1 MNFILSY
8 RNFHFL
14 PNDFDLDY
22 ADDIVLLSHNFR
34 DMQEMVDDLVLKNL
48 RKRINIEKTKD
59 LRVNSRTTEAFKI
72 RQEMIGYSSNFFLD
86 NN

>member
-1 MNFILSY
+1 MDVEFQHALTQNWNISMNFILSY

-34 DMQEMVDDLVLKNL
+34 DMQEKVDHLVEESQKEDQHREDQGSP
-48 RKRINIEKTKD
+48 RK
-59 LRVNSRTTEAFKI
+59 
-72 RQEMIGYSSNFFLD
+72 QQ
-86 NN
+86 NNEGF

>member
-34 DMQEMVDDLVLKNL
+34 DMQEKVDHLVEESQKEDQHREDQGSP
-48 RKRINIEKTKD
+48 RK
-59 LRVNSRTTEAFKI
+59 
-72 RQEMIGYSSNFFLD
+72 QQ
-86 NN
+86 NNEGF